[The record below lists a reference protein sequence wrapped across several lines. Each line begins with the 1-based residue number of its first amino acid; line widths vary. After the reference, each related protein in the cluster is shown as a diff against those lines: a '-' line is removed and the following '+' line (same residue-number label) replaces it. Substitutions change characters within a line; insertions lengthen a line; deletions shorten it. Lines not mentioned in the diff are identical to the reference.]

1 MKVDTAVINDKGTR
15 EALGK
20 QVLLSVE
27 DMDITYGKGAAA
39 IRGISFTIS
48 PGEVLAIV
56 GESGS
61 GKTSI
66 IRALLGCI
74 SGDGQVGSAHHE
86 IHVGDGVVKAGGAQ
100 LLLGH
105 LRPAPDAL
113 GIGLAEGQVAG
124 GVLVKEGVVVE
135 KLLVADGAVVGHQS
149 HLAQPGGGLVCDQRA
164 VLGDVAAGAEL
175 ADVMRHRLFREPARE
190 TIVLVEIAVFHLDEA
205 VSCGKDA
212 GFHASG
218 LISYGVAAPDIE
230 GGVGLIQTLAHHIH
244 GSLVPNQFPVQIHGV
259 IQPHRRPFH
268 QDPYSTDGIQFRQR
282 VDQRQDCHSLHQARR
297 GLIV

>member
-74 SGDGQVGSAHHE
+74 SGDGQIAKGA
-86 IHVGDGVVKAGGAQ
+86 ITFDGTDITALTNEEWRRYRGRSISMIFQDSGNALDQIMRIGKQMVEHISRLTGKDKEAAEEEARTLLARVALPSDVLHRYPFELSGGQRQRLGIAMAMTVTPK
-100 LLLGH
+100 LLLADEPTSALDTTTQAQIVEEL
-105 LRPAPDAL
+105 LR
-113 GIGLAEGQVAG
+113 LAKDKGTAIIIVTHNMGVA
-124 GVLVKEGVVVE
+124 VHMADKIMVMKEGRVVDYDRKDVIVTE
-135 KLLVADGAVVGHQS
+135 PKSEYTKTLLAVVPS
-149 HLAQPGGGLVCDQRA
+149 LY
-164 VLGDVAAGAEL
+164 
-175 ADVMRHRLFREPARE
+175 
-190 TIVLVEIAVFHLDEA
+190 
-205 VSCGKDA
+205 GKRY
-212 GFHASG
+212 
-218 LISYGVAAPDIE
+218 I
-230 GGVGLIQTLAHHIH
+230 
-244 GSLVPNQFPVQIHGV
+244 
-259 IQPHRRPFH
+259 
-268 QDPYSTDGIQFRQR
+268 
-282 VDQRQDCHSLHQARR
+282 
-297 GLIV
+297 

>member
-74 SGDGQVGSAHHE
+74 SGDGQIAKGTITFDGTDITALTNEEWRRYRGSSISMIFQDSGNALDQIVTIGKQMVEHIRRITGKDKQEAEAEAKILLERVALPTDILHRYPFE
-86 IHVGDGVVKAGGAQ
+86 LSGGQRQRLGIAMAMTVTPK
-100 LLLGH
+100 LLLADEPTSALDTTTQVQIVEEL
-105 LRPAPDAL
+105 LR
-113 GIGLAEGQVAG
+113 LAKDKGTAIIIVTHNMGVA
-124 GVLVKEGVVVE
+124 VHMADKIMVMKEGRVVDYDRKDVIVTE
-135 KLLVADGAVVGHQS
+135 PKSEYTKTLLAVVPS
-149 HLAQPGGGLVCDQRA
+149 LY
-164 VLGDVAAGAEL
+164 
-175 ADVMRHRLFREPARE
+175 
-190 TIVLVEIAVFHLDEA
+190 
-205 VSCGKDA
+205 GKRY
-212 GFHASG
+212 
-218 LISYGVAAPDIE
+218 I
-230 GGVGLIQTLAHHIH
+230 
-244 GSLVPNQFPVQIHGV
+244 
-259 IQPHRRPFH
+259 
-268 QDPYSTDGIQFRQR
+268 
-282 VDQRQDCHSLHQARR
+282 
-297 GLIV
+297 

>member
-74 SGDGQVGSAHHE
+74 SGDGQIAKGT
-86 IHVGDGVVKAGGAQ
+86 ITFDGTDITTLTNEEWRRYRGRSISMIFQDSGNALDQIMRIGKQMVEHISRLTGKDKEAAEEEARTLLARVALPSDVLHRYPFELSGGQRQRLGIAMAMTVTPK
-100 LLLGH
+100 LLLADEPTSALDTTTQAQIVEEL
-105 LRPAPDAL
+105 LR
-113 GIGLAEGQVAG
+113 LAKDKGTAIIIVTHNMGVA
-124 GVLVKEGVVVE
+124 VHMADTIMVMKEGRVVDYDRKDVIVTE
-135 KLLVADGAVVGHQS
+135 PKSEYTKTLLAVVPS
-149 HLAQPGGGLVCDQRA
+149 LY
-164 VLGDVAAGAEL
+164 
-175 ADVMRHRLFREPARE
+175 
-190 TIVLVEIAVFHLDEA
+190 
-205 VSCGKDA
+205 GKRY
-212 GFHASG
+212 
-218 LISYGVAAPDIE
+218 I
-230 GGVGLIQTLAHHIH
+230 
-244 GSLVPNQFPVQIHGV
+244 
-259 IQPHRRPFH
+259 
-268 QDPYSTDGIQFRQR
+268 
-282 VDQRQDCHSLHQARR
+282 
-297 GLIV
+297 

>member
-74 SGDGQVGSAHHE
+74 SGDGQIAKGT
-86 IHVGDGVVKAGGAQ
+86 ITFDGTDITALTNEEWRRYRGRSISMIFQDSGNALDQIMRIGKQMVEHISRLTGKDKEAAEEEARTLLARVALPSDVLHRYPFELSGGQRQRLGIAMAMTVTPK
-100 LLLGH
+100 LLLADEPTSALDTTTQAQIVEEL
-105 LRPAPDAL
+105 LR
-113 GIGLAEGQVAG
+113 LAKDKGTAIIIVTHNMGVA
-124 GVLVKEGVVVE
+124 VNMADKIMVMKEGRVVDYDRKDVIVRE
-135 KLLVADGAVVGHQS
+135 PKSEYTKTLLAVVPS
-149 HLAQPGGGLVCDQRA
+149 LY
-164 VLGDVAAGAEL
+164 
-175 ADVMRHRLFREPARE
+175 
-190 TIVLVEIAVFHLDEA
+190 
-205 VSCGKDA
+205 GKRY
-212 GFHASG
+212 
-218 LISYGVAAPDIE
+218 I
-230 GGVGLIQTLAHHIH
+230 
-244 GSLVPNQFPVQIHGV
+244 
-259 IQPHRRPFH
+259 
-268 QDPYSTDGIQFRQR
+268 
-282 VDQRQDCHSLHQARR
+282 
-297 GLIV
+297 

>member
-74 SGDGQVGSAHHE
+74 SGDGQIAKGA
-86 IHVGDGVVKAGGAQ
+86 ITFDGIDITALKNEEWRRYRGRSISMIFQDSGNALDQIMRIGKQMVEHISRLTGKDKEAAEEEARTLLARVALPSDVLHRYPFELSGGQRQRLGIAMAMTVTPK
-100 LLLGH
+100 LLLADEPTSALDTTTQAQIVEEL
-105 LRPAPDAL
+105 LR
-113 GIGLAEGQVAG
+113 LAKDKGTAIIIVTHNMGVA
-124 GVLVKEGVVVE
+124 VHMADTIMVMKEGRVVDYDRKDVIVTE
-135 KLLVADGAVVGHQS
+135 PKSEYTKTLLAVV
-149 HLAQPGGGLVCDQRA
+149 P
-164 VLGDVAAGAEL
+164 
-175 ADVMRHRLFREPARE
+175 
-190 TIVLVEIAVFHLDEA
+190 
-205 VSCGKDA
+205 
-212 GFHASG
+212 
-218 LISYGVAAPDIE
+218 
-230 GGVGLIQTLAHHIH
+230 
-244 GSLVPNQFPVQIHGV
+244 
-259 IQPHRRPFH
+259 
-268 QDPYSTDGIQFRQR
+268 
-282 VDQRQDCHSLHQARR
+282 SLHGKRY
-297 GLIV
+297 I

>member
-74 SGDGQVGSAHHE
+74 SGDGQIAKGT
-86 IHVGDGVVKAGGAQ
+86 ITFDGTDITALTNEEWRRYRGRSISMIFQDSGNALDQIMRIGKQMVEHISRLTGKDKEAAEEEARTLLARVALPSDVLHRYPFELSGGQRQRLGIAMAMTVTPK
-100 LLLGH
+100 LLLADEPTSALDTTTQAQIVEEL
-105 LRPAPDAL
+105 LR
-113 GIGLAEGQVAG
+113 LAKDKGTAIIIVTHNMGVA
-124 GVLVKEGVVVE
+124 VNMADKIMVMKEGRVVDYDRKDVIVTQPKSE
-135 KLLVADGAVVGHQS
+135 YTKTLLAVVPS
-149 HLAQPGGGLVCDQRA
+149 LY
-164 VLGDVAAGAEL
+164 
-175 ADVMRHRLFREPARE
+175 
-190 TIVLVEIAVFHLDEA
+190 
-205 VSCGKDA
+205 GKRY
-212 GFHASG
+212 
-218 LISYGVAAPDIE
+218 I
-230 GGVGLIQTLAHHIH
+230 
-244 GSLVPNQFPVQIHGV
+244 
-259 IQPHRRPFH
+259 
-268 QDPYSTDGIQFRQR
+268 
-282 VDQRQDCHSLHQARR
+282 
-297 GLIV
+297 

>member
-74 SGDGQVGSAHHE
+74 SGDGQIAKGT
-86 IHVGDGVVKAGGAQ
+86 ITFDGTDITALTNEEWRRYRGCSISMIFQDSGNALDQIMRIGKQMVEHISRLTGKDKEAAEEEACTLLARVALPSDVLHRYPFELSGGQRQRLGIAMAMTVTPK
-100 LLLGH
+100 LLLADEPTSALDTTTQAQIVEEL
-105 LRPAPDAL
+105 LR
-113 GIGLAEGQVAG
+113 LAKDKGTAIIIVTHNMGVA
-124 GVLVKEGVVVE
+124 VHMADTIMVMKEGRVVDYDRKDVIVTE
-135 KLLVADGAVVGHQS
+135 PKSEYTKTLLAVVPS
-149 HLAQPGGGLVCDQRA
+149 LY
-164 VLGDVAAGAEL
+164 
-175 ADVMRHRLFREPARE
+175 
-190 TIVLVEIAVFHLDEA
+190 
-205 VSCGKDA
+205 GKRY
-212 GFHASG
+212 
-218 LISYGVAAPDIE
+218 I
-230 GGVGLIQTLAHHIH
+230 
-244 GSLVPNQFPVQIHGV
+244 
-259 IQPHRRPFH
+259 
-268 QDPYSTDGIQFRQR
+268 
-282 VDQRQDCHSLHQARR
+282 
-297 GLIV
+297 